1 MIRLFLDS
9 SALAKRYVKE
19 VGTERVLELCRGAE
33 EVVVSII
40 ALPEVVST
48 LNRLRR
54 EGRLPQRDY
63 DAIKQD
69 VIADLAEATVI
80 EATASILDKA
90 LACLERSPLR
100 ASDAVHI
107 ATAMEAGADLFLTA
121 DRRQR
126 QGAID
131 AGLKVEAVGL

>member
-9 SALAKRYVKE
+9 SALAKRYVQE
-19 VGTERVLELCRGAE
+19 VGTERVVVLCREAE

-54 EGRLPQRDY
+54 EGRLSQRDY
-63 DAIKQD
+63 HAIKQD
-69 VIADLAEATVI
+69 VLADLAEASVI
-80 EATASILDKA
+80 EVTASIVDKA

-100 ASDAVHI
+100 ASDALHI
-107 ATAMEAGADLFLTA
+107 ATAMEVSADLFVTA

-126 QGAID
+126 QGATD

>member
-9 SALAKRYVKE
+9 SALAKRYVQE
-19 VGTERVLELCRGAE
+19 VGTERVVVLCREAE

-54 EGRLPQRDY
+54 EGRLSQRDY
-63 DAIKQD
+63 HAIKQD
-69 VIADLAEATVI
+69 ILADLAEASVI
-80 EATASILDKA
+80 EVTASIVDKA

-100 ASDAVHI
+100 ASDALHI
-107 ATAMEAGADLFLTA
+107 ATAMEVSADLFVTA

-126 QGAID
+126 QGATD